1 MALTPL
7 QANGAIRSD
16 GGCLDA
22 ELLAS
27 YVDGRTTP
35 EERIKVEAHIAHC
48 EDCYFLFSETVQEQ
62 QARSANELTGDEVPQ
77 NRWRR
82 WMPRVAAGLAA
93 AAALVIA
100 AQISRPLWR
109 EGPKDNLV
117 VALSELDAATG
128 PYRRVEPRLT
138 AIPTYRELEP
148 ALRSGTP
155 SAEAPLA
162 LREAALK
169 VELAARA
176 SGTNPEA
183 QQALAA
189 MYLTLGRPQRAAE
202 VLAPLAS
209 SRDAGQLNDLAAA
222 YLARR
227 ADDDVTRALDLLEQ
241 AVSLDPGRAEV
252 WFNLGLAAEAAGQRE
267 RAIEAWT
274 RALALDPKSGWA
286 NEAREHLARLKQRVG
301 LLGPQRGVS
310 RDATSIRY
318 GALTW
323 NLFWDRNEHPEALV
337 SRGNSST
344 RHAGRARFACN
355 RLCVDPPPREEPSRP
370 GGSQNPV

>member
-35 EERIKVEAHIAHC
+35 EERAKVEAHIAHC

-62 QARSANELTGDEVPQ
+62 KTRSANESAGTETPH

-82 WMPRVAAGLAA
+82 WIPRIAVGLAA

-100 AQISRPLWR
+100 VQVSQPLWR
-109 EGPKDNLV
+109 ERPKDNLV
-117 VALSELDAATG
+117 VALSELEAAAG

-138 AIPTYRELEP
+138 VTSTYRALEP
-148 ALRSGTP
+148 ALRSGAI
-155 SAEAPLA
+155 SGEAPLA
-162 LREAALK
+162 LREAALN

-176 SGTNPEA
+176 SGTDPEA

-189 MYLTLGRPQRAAE
+189 MYLTLGHPQRAAE

-209 SRDAGQLNDLAAA
+209 SKHAGQLNDLAAA
-222 YLARR
+222 YLARH
-227 ADDDVTRALDLLEQ
+227 ADDDVTRALDLLKQ
-241 AVSLDPGRAEV
+241 AVSLDPGRAEA
-252 WFNLGLAAEAAGQRE
+252 WFNLGLAAEAAGQPE

-274 RALALDPKSGWA
+274 KALALDSTSGWA
-286 NEAREHLARLKQRVG
+286 DEARWHLERLKKK
-301 LLGPQRGVS
+301 
-310 RDATSIRY
+310 
-318 GALTW
+318 
-323 NLFWDRNEHPEALV
+323 
-337 SRGNSST
+337 
-344 RHAGRARFACN
+344 
-355 RLCVDPPPREEPSRP
+355 
-370 GGSQNPV
+370 

>member
-7 QANGAIRSD
+7 QENGAIRSD

-35 EERIKVEAHIAHC
+35 EERVKVEAHIAHC

-62 QARSANELTGDEVPQ
+62 QAGSANELTADEVPR

-100 AQISRPLWR
+100 AQVSQPLWR
-109 EGPKDNLV
+109 ERPKDSLV
-117 VALSELDAATG
+117 AALSELDAAAG

-138 AIPTYRELEP
+138 AMRTYRALEP
-148 ALRSGTP
+148 ALRSGVP
-155 SAEAPLA
+155 SGEAPLA

-169 VELAARA
+169 VEVAAM
-176 SGTNPEA
+176 SGATDPEA

-209 SRDAGQLNDLAAA
+209 TGDAGQLNDLAAA
-222 YLARR
+222 YLARH
-227 ADDDVTRALDLLEQ
+227 ADDDVKRALDLLEH
-241 AVSLDPGRAEV
+241 AVKLDPGRAEA
-252 WFNLGLAAEAAGQRE
+252 WFNLGLAAEDAGQRE
-267 RAIEAWT
+267 RAIAAWA
-274 RALALDPKSGWA
+274 RALELDPTSGWA
-286 NEAREHLARLKQRVG
+286 AEARGHLQRLGKK
-301 LLGPQRGVS
+301 
-310 RDATSIRY
+310 
-318 GALTW
+318 
-323 NLFWDRNEHPEALV
+323 
-337 SRGNSST
+337 
-344 RHAGRARFACN
+344 
-355 RLCVDPPPREEPSRP
+355 
-370 GGSQNPV
+370 